1 MDSRD
6 REQRYDDYIER
17 PSQAAAAIG
26 RRPPYHLEYLRRHG
40 GMEVPAGSTAKQGK
54 EEGMRSDKRAFARGG
69 ALCRVLCEPRGDE
82 LPLRCGF
89 EETDNCMAAGTGVY
103 S

>member
-40 GMEVPAGSTAKQGK
+40 GKAG
-54 EEGMRSDKRAFARGG
+54 ED
-69 ALCRVLCEPRGDE
+69 RGD
-82 LPLRCGF
+82 PACGGRVQ
-89 EETDNCMAAGTGVY
+89 DARRAGQAAAACMEGGTERWVG
-103 S
+103 